1 MLNFCDNG
9 KGKGY
14 DPAKYG
20 TTLTGTPLHESPY
33 KHKFGFDQSI

>member
-9 KGKGY
+9 KGKGF